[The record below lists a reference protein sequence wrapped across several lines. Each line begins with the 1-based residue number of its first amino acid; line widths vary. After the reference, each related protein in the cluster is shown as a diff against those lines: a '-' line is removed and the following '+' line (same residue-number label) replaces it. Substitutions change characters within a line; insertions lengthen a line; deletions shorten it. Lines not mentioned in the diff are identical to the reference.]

1 MNYQVPS
8 HHTEIFEEAIQFYLK
23 KTLDISQV
31 GSSIEQFFHDK
42 LLVSRV
48 IQKGLSFTFFE
59 KIQTLL
65 SFTESD
71 WADYLN
77 ISQKTLQRHKKAE
90 GFVFKSIHSEK
101 ILEMVEL
108 VNRGESVFG
117 SSEKFSLWLHT
128 PSLAIGGKKPLDLLK
143 DSYGKA
149 LVMEELNRIE
159 HGIFA

>member
-1 MNYQVPS
+1 MSYSISTPKS
-8 HHTEIFEEAIQFYLK
+8 EIFEEAMQVYLK
-23 KTLDISQV
+23 NSFDITKI
-31 GSSIEQFFHDK
+31 GSSIEHFFHDK

-48 IQKGLSFTFFE
+48 IQKGLSFAFFE
-59 KIQTLL
+59 KIQNLL

-77 ISQKTLQRHKKAE
+77 ISQKTLQRHKKAK

-108 VNRGESVFG
+108 VSRGESVFG
-117 SSEKFSLWLHT
+117 SSEKFSIWLHS
-128 PSLAIGGKKPLDLLK
+128 PSLAVGGKKPFELIK
-143 DSYGKA
+143 DSYGRS
-149 LVMEELNRIE
+149 LILEELNRIE